1 MLTRTLLGAAA
12 LFACLTLSATASAQ
26 ATESCPQP
34 PCMVLV
40 PQPAPTTGTAT
51 AQIYVQPAPAPGPI
65 AVAPPPEPVVRYRMR
80 VGMVVAGAV
89 MLGAGWLVNVLVGS
103 VVGLIGSASG
113 SETLVDYFG
122 WSLIPIIGPW
132 AQLGYFNL
140 DTDTGLLAYHVVL
153 GVVQTLGFVLALV
166 GTIDQEEI
174 VEASYVDLGSGMQ
187 LSVLPY
193 ASQGGGGLGATLTF

>member
-1 MLTRTLLGAAA
+1 MITRTLVGVA
-12 LFACLTLSATASAQ
+12 LFACLALSSATASAQ
-26 ATESCPQP
+26 ATAECPQP

-40 PQPAPTTGTAT
+40 PQPASGSGTAT
-51 AQIYVQPAPAPGPI
+51 AQIYVQPAPAPAPM
-65 AVAPPPEPVVRYRMR
+65 VMPPPEPVVRYRMR
-80 VGMVVAGAV
+80 VGMVVSGAV

-103 VVGLIGSASG
+103 VVGLIGRAAGSA
-113 SETLVDYFG
+113 ELVDYFG
-122 WSLIPIIGPW
+122 WSLVPILGPW

-140 DTDTGLLAYHVVL
+140 DSDPGLLAYHILL

-187 LSVLPY
+187 LSVLPF
-193 ASQGGGGLGATLTF
+193 ASQQSGGLAATLRF